1 MLSDP
6 TVNCLYCGSRATH
19 QCNLSP
25 YGYTD
30 YCMAATSQFWVFIG
44 QKMQLTDWENANN
57 MRNATCAD
65 TQILNEWPYCSF
77 LYCAFCSLE
86 LRLHHFKLRPVACER
101 KTIIQLFT
109 SILLSNWQS
118 CFKSFDLILILE
130 PTWPDIDAKFSGYRH
145 KHFEEKYRETPVFS
159 LL

>member
-57 MRNATCAD
+57 MRNETCAD
-65 TQILNEWPYCSF
+65 TQILNEWP
-77 LYCAFCSLE
+77 L
-86 LRLHHFKLRPVACER
+86 
-101 KTIIQLFT
+101 LF
-109 SILLSNWQS
+109 IPILCLLLSR
-118 CFKSFDLILILE
+118 
-130 PTWPDIDAKFSGYRH
+130 AKA
-145 KHFEEKYRETPVFS
+145 PP
-159 LL
+159 L